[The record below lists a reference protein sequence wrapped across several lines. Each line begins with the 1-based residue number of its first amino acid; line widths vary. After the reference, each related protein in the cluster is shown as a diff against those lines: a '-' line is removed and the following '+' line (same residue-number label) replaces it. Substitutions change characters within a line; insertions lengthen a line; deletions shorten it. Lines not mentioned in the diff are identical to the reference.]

1 VATNIFFSFIT
12 FCDFLC
18 KGKHIFK
25 LLLNTPNHNLAK
37 LLTAAALLFITA
49 FVAYWQVISFSNCLK
64 WDMVDQYFPWRYH
77 VVGCLRNGELPLWNP
92 YNFAGYPIHAD
103 PQSGAWYM
111 PLWLFALFG
120 NYGPYANA
128 VEVFLHIWLAGL
140 GMYMLVS
147 YLYKNHWV
155 ALIAGAS
162 YIGCGLLVGNVQHF
176 TYIISTCWLPY
187 VLLYFIRTLQSGGLK
202 NPLALALFL
211 WLFFTGGY
219 PAFFIITAYILGI
232 AYVIYLL
239 RHRQNYRALLLRGS
253 LAALVFILLAS
264 PSLVSFALYWNDT
277 TRSGGLSLADAMF
290 GAFRV
295 NDVQSF
301 FNPMLSVVKKVDTGT
316 DVSMM
321 NGYFGLVPLVF
332 LIFLMPFYKRLSKT
346 EVFIL
351 ATTIICLL
359 AAFGNTFIL
368 PVREWLFHLPGLNIF
383 RFPAIF
389 RLFAIVGF
397 ILTASFVMKLYEERG
412 EKNGDWKWLLGSLG
426 FVALVIV
433 ALSAKNTI
441 WGSVASDFKAFRF
454 IWSDMPGSSAAAI
467 LGGGLQLAFLALVF
481 IFRNNLKALAFLAI
495 ANSIVF
501 VQLNIG
507 TTVINKE
514 SPQVIAQ
521 FLATM
526 PQGFTIDNNRAM
538 DNTQFTASAPLWRNL
553 GIFYKQS
560 SYDGNNPFRLKNF
573 ADFESLDTAK
583 NYAGMPMF
591 FIKKSK
597 LNFINTPR
605 NNLLEIEIASTEPDT
620 LIIFHNMASNWDI
633 KFDLMADAKNTL
645 MSVVS
650 GVASKE
656 YKIKG
661 GLITKVPVFEGKPII
676 RLKYKPP
683 YVFEFFIVSVVILLL
698 SLGAIVW
705 YKP

>member
-1 VATNIFFSFIT
+1 
-12 FCDFLC
+12 
-18 KGKHIFK
+18 
-25 LLLNTPNHNLAK
+25 
-37 LLTAAALLFITA
+37 
-49 FVAYWQVISFSNCLK
+49 
-64 WDMVDQYFPWRYH
+64 MVDQYFPWRYH
-77 VVGCLRNGELPLWNP
+77 VVACLRNGELPLWNP

-128 VEVFLHIWLAGL
+128 VEVFIHIWLAGL
-140 GMYMLVS
+140 GMYLLVN

-162 YIGCGLLVGNVQHF
+162 YIGCGLLVGNAQHF

-187 VLLYFIRTLQSGGLK
+187 VLLYFIRTLQSAGLK
-202 NPLALALFL
+202 NALALALFL

-219 PAFFIITAYILGI
+219 PAFFIITAYILAIGFCI
-232 AYVIYLL
+232 FLIL
-239 RHRQNYRALLLRGS
+239 HRQNYKALLLRGS
-253 LAALVFILLAS
+253 LAAFVFILLAG
-264 PSLVSFALYWNDT
+264 PSVVSFALYWNDT

-295 NDVQSF
+295 KDVQSF

-321 NGYFGLVPLVF
+321 NGYFGLLPLVF
-332 LIFLMPFYKRLSKT
+332 LVLLLPFYKRLGKT

-351 ATTIICLL
+351 IVTVICLL
-359 AAFGNTFIL
+359 AAFGNTFIV

-412 EKNGDWKWLLGSLG
+412 EKSGEWKWLLGSLV
-426 FVALVIV
+426 FVAFVIM
-433 ALSAKNTI
+433 ALSVKNII

-467 LGGGLQLAFLALVF
+467 LGGGLQLAFLTLVY

-495 ANSIVF
+495 ANTIVF

-526 PQGFTIDNNRAM
+526 PKGFTIDNSRPM
-538 DNTQFTASAPLWRNL
+538 GNTQFTAPAPLWRNL
-553 GIFYKQS
+553 GVFYKQS
-560 SYDGNNPFRLKNF
+560 SYDGNNPFRLTNF
-573 ADFESLDTAK
+573 AVFEGSLQGKEMAALPPFSVDSAVLS
-583 NYAGMPMF
+583 F
-591 FIKKSK
+591 
-597 LNFINTPR
+597 
-605 NNLLEIEIASTEPDT
+605 NNKGYSNSFDIEVDATGPDT
-620 LIIFHNMASNWDI
+620 LVINQNLAHHWIIKYDMFNANASPFLAMLGQLGGD
-633 KFDLMADAKNTL
+633 
-645 MSVVS
+645 V
-650 GVASKE
+650 
-656 YKIKG
+656 KIKG
-661 GLITKVPVFEGKPII
+661 DIITKIPLPKTKAAIKF
-676 RLKYKPP
+676 KYNPP
-683 YVFEFFIVSVVILLL
+683 YVFEFFIVSMVILLL
-698 SLGAIVW
+698 SLGTLVW
-705 YKP
+705 YKPSQT